1 MSKFLVI
8 GNPIEHSLS
17 PKLHNFWFKANNIQ
31 AIYEKKKLNKD
42 EIHNFILDIKKNK
55 IDGINVTVPFKKEVI
70 QYLDDLSYEA
80 KITQSV
86 NTIYLK
92 DRKITGHNTDIKGFE
107 LGIKHCKFDLLNK
120 KIFILGAGGVVP
132 SIIFALKKMNVESI
146 IVSNRTKK
154 KAEDLREIFNFIK
167 IINWGEIPE
176 FDMIINATSLGLNN
190 SDEINLDLSKV
201 GRNKLFFDIIY
212 NPSETKFLKNA
223 KKLGNKTENGKMMFI
238 YQAYA
243 AFKIWHGIEPEIN
256 DEVLNL
262 FNK

>member
-31 AIYEKKKLNKD
+31 AIYDKKKLNKD

-92 DRKITGHNTDIKGFE
+92 DSKITGHNTDIKGFE

-201 GRNKLFFDIIY
+201 GSNKLFYDIIY

>member
-31 AIYEKKKLNKD
+31 AIYDKKKLNKD

-92 DRKITGHNTDIKGFE
+92 DRKIKGHNTDIKGFE

-201 GRNKLFFDIIY
+201 GSNKLFYDIIY